1 MMKSLITGSNGF
13 IGSHLVE
20 RLLKHGYQVRCLVR
34 KTSNLRWIDQLPV
47 EIVYGEITD
56 LRSLSLHVADMDYV
70 FHLSGALRA
79 NNESDFF
86 YINQGG
92 TKNLLQACR
101 QQNPGLKR
109 FIYISTQAAAGP
121 ALDGIPLTEDD
132 APMPISSYGK
142 SKQLAEQAVLEFQKK
157 FPITII
163 RPPAVYGPR
172 DDDFME
178 VFKYIKLGIKP
189 LIGKEQK
196 FISMIH
202 VDDLVRGIH
211 IAAEHTNAENQIFF
225 ISNKAGCSWIELEN
239 LIARVMDKNALKIV
253 LPEFALDVAA
263 FISEKVAKIFN
274 RTAILN
280 RDKANEM
287 KQNFWLVDAS
297 KAEQKLGFVAA
308 IPLETGLSET
318 YQWYRNQGWL

>member
-1 MMKSLITGSNGF
+1 MKALITGSNGF

-20 RLLKHGYQVRCLVR
+20 RLLNHGYQVRCLVR

-47 EIVYGEITD
+47 EIVYGDITD
-56 LRSLSLHVADMDYV
+56 FRSLLPQATDVDYV

-86 YINQGG
+86 HINQGG
-92 TKNLLQACR
+92 TKNLLEACR
-101 QQNPGLKR
+101 LQNPTLKR

-121 ALDGIPLTEDD
+121 ATNGIPLTEDD
-132 APMPISSYGK
+132 LPRPISTYGK
-142 SKQLAEQAVLEFQKK
+142 SKQLAEQEVLASQKF
-157 FPITII
+157 FPTTII

-189 LIGKEQK
+189 LIGRQQK
-196 FISMIH
+196 FISIIH
-202 VDDLVRGIH
+202 VDDLVRGIQ
-211 IAAEHTNAENQIFF
+211 IAAEHPNAENQIFF
-225 ISNKAGCSWIELEN
+225 ISNKDACSWIELEN
-239 LIARVMDKNALKIV
+239 LIAGVMDKKALKIV
-253 LPEFALDVAA
+253 FPGFALDAAA
-263 FISEKVAKIFN
+263 FISEKVARIFN
-274 RTAILN
+274 KTAILN
-280 RDKANEM
+280 RDKAKEM
-287 KQNFWLVDAS
+287 KQNYWLVDAS
-297 KAEQKLGFVAA
+297 KVEQKLGFVAE